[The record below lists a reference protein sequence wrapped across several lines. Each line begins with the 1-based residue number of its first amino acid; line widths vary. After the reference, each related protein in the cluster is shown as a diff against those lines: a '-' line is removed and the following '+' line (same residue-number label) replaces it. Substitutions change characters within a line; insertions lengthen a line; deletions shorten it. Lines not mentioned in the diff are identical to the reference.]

1 MNCNDAKP
9 LRRTGIFH
17 LYVRL
22 SYSGYAFFYILLQIF
37 GCIFLFLPG
46 ALLSLHI
53 LDSCFFR
60 HDNFYL
66 KLSLISFFIIPIV
79 IKGLFYNPF
88 HLYFYTIILYQTTT
102 IPNINLFMKK
112 YILFFAILGSL
123 ATKTQAQDPTLFQA
137 FYWDVPAGSVWWDSL
152 ATKAADLANHGIN
165 KVWFP
170 PPFKGASGG
179 YDMGYGIADHFDA
192 GEYNQYGSVDTRFGS
207 RAQLESAMAAYHT
220 RGVDVICDIVMN
232 HTLGGSLELN
242 PYVHNY
248 VMADRYPLYPYGNYM
263 YVWNNAPAET
273 YYLKIKAGA
282 NDFSETTQDDRV
294 GYYSLR
300 PWFNEASGQNAD
312 GQPHWYEWNIGD
324 GDSGP
329 FDSFNI
335 DLPGRVMEGNIA
347 TVGDV
352 DEYNIVHTGGYMEL
366 KLWSSDA
373 GGDRDFK
380 MFELYN
386 SNGDN
391 VTDSMKIHT
400 WTAMRPASG
409 RFPKSA
415 INYHPNPTHND
426 ILPDYHDPVFGQD
439 LCYYSGNTGDSLK
452 AWGTW
457 LTNTLGFDGY
467 RFDVAKG
474 MDPYFIADWMNQA
487 AMQNRYGVAE
497 DWTDAA
503 SIAYWVNT
511 VNTNLTGNKTM
522 TGFDFPLRYA
532 LQSMCDDPN
541 YDVRNLHS
549 AGLFNNGLDGPY
561 ITTFVNNHDVWRPY
575 TSAHDPIIND
585 LILAYAVIMT
595 NPGTATVFWPDYY
608 GGTWYNSDHTDSFT
622 MTGLK
627 TRIDNLLEI
636 RASFVA
642 GTFHKLSEIGNPV
655 YKLASDRYGSDY
667 AGAET
672 RLYITER
679 EGGTGSRS
687 GSILV
692 INTHPTDALGAW
704 VTVQNSIGATTLQDY
719 TGNNSGQETIAADNR
734 VFVYAGPRSYSIW
747 AKAGEDI
754 SLAVEL
760 TSFTATAM
768 EGGVNLTWQT
778 ASETDNAWF
787 DIERRRQGGA
797 YQKINPSPIYA
808 KGNSAGASYTF
819 QDSTLH
825 TAGVYDYRLTDV
837 AINGKRTIHKARRIY
852 FNPVLPARFGLEQN
866 YPNPFNPVTIIPYH
880 LPHSDRIR
888 LSLYDAH
895 GREIVQLLNGE
906 KKAGTHHYRL
916 NARHF
921 RLASGIYYYRLQSS
935 YGQVTRK
942 LLLIK

>member
-1 MNCNDAKP
+1 MRSFSSP
-9 LRRTGIFH
+9 
-17 LYVRL
+17 
-22 SYSGYAFFYILLQIF
+22 
-37 GCIFLFLPG
+37 
-46 ALLSLHI
+46 
-53 LDSCFFR
+53 
-60 HDNFYL
+60 
-66 KLSLISFFIIPIV
+66 IS
-79 IKGLFYNPF
+79 
-88 HLYFYTIILYQTTT
+88 
-102 IPNINLFMKK
+102 FMKK
-112 YILFFAILGSL
+112 TLIFIASFCTLSGALRS
-123 ATKTQAQDPTLFQA
+123 QDPTLFQA
-137 FYWDVPAGSVWWDSL
+137 FYWDVPSGSVWWDSL
-152 ATKAADLANHGIN
+152 SVKATDLATHGVS

-192 GEYNQYGSVDTRFGS
+192 GEFDQYGSVDTRFGS
-207 RAQLESAMAAYHT
+207 RAQLESALAAYHNL
-220 RGVDVICDIVMN
+220 GVEVICDIVMN

-242 PYVHNY
+242 SYVHDY

-273 YYLKIKAGA
+273 YYLKIRAGA
-282 NDFSETTQDDRV
+282 NDFSETAQDDRV

-300 PWFNEASGQNAD
+300 PWFTDAGGQNAD

-329 FDSFNI
+329 FDSYYI

-347 TVGDV
+347 SVGDV
-352 DEYNIVHTGGYMEL
+352 DEYNIVHNGGYMEL

-400 WTAMRPASG
+400 WTAMTPASG

-452 AWGTW
+452 AWGSW

-474 MDPYFIADWMNQA
+474 MDPYFVADWMNQP

-522 TGFDFPLRYA
+522 TAFDFPLRYA
-532 LQSMCDDPN
+532 LQSICDDPN
-541 YDVRNLHS
+541 YDVRNLHG
-549 AGLFNNGLDGPY
+549 AGLYNNGLDGPS

-585 LILAYAVIMT
+585 LILAYAVVMT
-595 NPGTATVFWPDYY
+595 NPGTSTIFWPDYY
-608 GGTWYNSDHTDSFT
+608 GGTWYSSDSTQFFT
-622 MTGLK
+622 MSGLK
-627 TRIDNLLEI
+627 PQIDNLLEI
-636 RASFVA
+636 RNAFVSGA
-642 GTFHKLSEIGNPV
+642 FHKLSEIGGPV
-655 YKLASDRYGSDY
+655 YKAASDRYGADY
-667 AGAET
+667 SGAET

-679 EGGTGSRS
+679 EGGAAGSS
-687 GSILV
+687 GGSILV
-692 INTHPTDALGAW
+692 VNTHPTEALGAW

-719 TGNNSGQETIAADNR
+719 TGNNSGQETIAADGR

-754 SLAVEL
+754 SLAVEV
-760 TSFTATAM
+760 TSFTATPA
-768 EGGVNLTWQT
+768 EGAVRLNWQT

-787 DIERRRQGGA
+787 DIERRRESGA
-797 YQKINPSPIYA
+797 YRKINPHPLYA
-808 KGNSAGASYTF
+808 RGNSAGAGYTF
-819 QDSTLH
+819 LDSTLY
-825 TAGVYDYRLTDV
+825 APGFYSYRLIDV
-837 AINGKRTIHKARRIY
+837 AINGKRTTHEARRIY
-852 FNPVLPARFGLEQN
+852 FSPTAPARFELEQN
-866 YPNPFNPVTIIPYH
+866 CPNPFNPLTTIRYT
-880 LPHSDRIR
+880 L
-888 LSLYDAH
+888 AH
-895 GREIVQLLNGE
+895 RGRVQLTLFNAGGREIRRLWDRTEN
-906 KKAGTHHYRL
+906 AGRHRYRL
-916 NARHF
+916 DAARFH
-921 RLASGIYYYRLQSS
+921 LASGIYYYRLKSAD
-935 YGQVTRK
+935 GQAVRK
-942 LLLIK
+942 FLLIK